1 MIYDKVTVSVVE
13 KGRQQMR
20 RGYCEGLK
28 RDQTVKI
35 CRLTDSE
42 NFVCKKEQH
51 AFNAFFSL

>member
-1 MIYDKVTVSVVE
+1 MIYDEVTVSVVE
-13 KGRQQMR
+13 KGRQQIR

-28 RDQTVKI
+28 RDQIVKI
-35 CRLTDSE
+35 CRLTDSK

>member
-20 RGYCEGLK
+20 REYCEGLK
-28 RDQTVKI
+28 RDQIVKI
-35 CRLTDSE
+35 CRLSDSE